1 MDGLQ
6 GLFDQYEVPVILED
20 HRSPGRSIDVAFNGV
35 LRPEQEPA
43 ARARRHQ
50 SFFSSEVSI
59 CSSNLIAQS
68 KNKFS
73 AIDASPDI
81 QLSFIPNEIVSNFF
95 YIGSLF

>member
-20 HRSPGRSIDVAFNGV
+20 HRSPGRSIDVEFNGV

-43 ARARRHQ
+43 ARALLDTDIGVL
-50 SFFSSEVSI
+50 SATTAFGKSSV
-59 CSSNLIAQS
+59 
-68 KNKFS
+68 
-73 AIDASPDI
+73 IDASPDI